1 MSHSSKSRLLD
12 IVVRVIVHVHT
23 KEIQK
28 KEDSSD
34 KNAILFKKCTIH
46 TRTGALHQKQ
56 LCVDTIQ
63 NQLTN

>member
-1 MSHSSKSRLLD
+1 MTHSIKPWLLN

-34 KNAILFKKCTIH
+34 KNAILFI
-46 TRTGALHQKQ
+46 
-56 LCVDTIQ
+56 
-63 NQLTN
+63 